1 MKPRTRA
8 PAKKAARKPAKGK
21 APAAKPKAKPKAKAP
36 VSREAE
42 EFASTEKQDGG
53 GQGGRPPKY
62 KAEYAKQATKIAQL
76 GATDREIAEFFDVTD
91 RTLRAWKLRYP
102 GFAAALKLGKD
113 EADDRVERAL
123 YQRAVGYSFDSVK
136 VMQYEG
142 VPVIVPVT
150 EHMAPDIQAAMYF
163 LNNRR
168 GYKWKSKVEHQV
180 DITDNLA
187 DALKAA
193 RERAK
198 QTRKPPA

>member
-8 PAKKAARKPAKGK
+8 PAKKAARKPNQGK
-21 APAAKPKAKPKAKAP
+21 APAPKPKAKPKASIP

-42 EFASTEKQDGG
+42 DVASAENKESDGKA
-53 GQGGRPPKY
+53 GRPPKY
-62 KAEYAKQATKIAQL
+62 KAEYAKQATKIAEL
-76 GATDREIAEFFDVTD
+76 GATDREIAEFFDVSD
-91 RTLRAWKLRYP
+91 RTIRAWKLRYP

-113 EADDRVERAL
+113 AADDRVERAL

-136 VMQYEG
+136 VMQFEG
-142 VPVIVPVT
+142 VPVIVPIV
-150 EHMAPDIQAAMYF
+150 EHMAPDINAAMYF

-198 QTRKPPA
+198 KARKPPA